1 MPSHGEAPADETDA
15 TETQAR
21 ATRRRRLVAIVVGAV
36 VVIAVVLAV
45 ALSGRGAGEPSPT
58 DATGSPSASQQ
69 GTDSSSA
76 GPASPSDAP
85 TSTTPPAAGP
95 DTPEAPPVGL
105 DESPTV
111 VDGVT
116 VRVKSLDGVD
126 GEATLPGEVAGP
138 AVRAELEVSNTSA
151 AAVDLSTVV
160 VNLAYGAGRTPA
172 NTFSTGTS
180 SLPTSVAPGATVTGT
195 YVFAVPTD
203 AQDDLRLTVDYS
215 VDVPV
220 VVFEGSTS

>member
-1 MPSHGEAPADETDA
+1 MSSDDQTPTDP
-15 TETQAR
+15 TTPR
-21 ATRRRRLVAIVVGAV
+21 SRRRLVIVGGVGV
-36 VVIAVVLAV
+36 VVLALLV
-45 ALSGRGAGEPSPT
+45 ALVIVPAVTGGEDDGPGATGT
-58 DATGSPSASQQ
+58 ATGS
-69 GTDSSSA
+69 D
-76 GPASPSDAP
+76 SPSDAASSTGASAVP
-85 TSTTPPAAGP
+85 TDTAPPAAGP

-126 GEATLPGEVAGP
+126 GEATLPGEVSGP
-138 AVRAELEVSNTSA
+138 AVRAELEVDNSSGDP
-151 AAVDLSTVV
+151 VDLSTVV
-160 VNLAYGAGRTPA
+160 VNLAYGSDRTPA

-180 SLPTSVAPGATVTGT
+180 SFPASVDAGATATGV
-195 YVFAVPTD
+195 YVFAVPAD
-203 AQDDLRLTVDYS
+203 AQDDLRLTVDYA